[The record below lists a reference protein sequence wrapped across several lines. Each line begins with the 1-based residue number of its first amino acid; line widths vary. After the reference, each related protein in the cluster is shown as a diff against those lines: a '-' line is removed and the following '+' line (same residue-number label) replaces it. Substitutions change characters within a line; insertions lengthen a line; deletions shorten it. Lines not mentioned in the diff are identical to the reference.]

1 MTRGALFSTGFLF
14 LTLSVAPRAALGQS
28 DAEVERARAAF
39 AEGVELSDQER
50 WSEAADRFREV
61 MEVRAT
67 AQVKYNLAVALE
79 HDGQLAEAVVLLR
92 DVAGDRDLD
101 RATRREAQRL
111 LESTERR
118 VGTLTVHVS
127 GDVAGA
133 TIEVNGRE
141 IAADQLGIPLP
152 ADPGDNTVVLSR
164 GGRQVDRQSASVPE
178 GGSASVTLN
187 AASVPTPAEVALEV
201 EVPPEEPEE
210 PDEPTDYGVLGEW
223 WFWTAIAGV
232 VVGAVLIGIVVSSG
246 GDEDP
251 VRGNLNPPIIE
262 VMP

>member
-1 MTRGALFSTGFLF
+1 MA
-14 LTLSVAPRAALGQS
+14 QS
-28 DAEVERARAAF
+28 DADLERARAAF
-39 AEGVELSDQER
+39 AEGVELSDQGR
-50 WSEAADRFREV
+50 WGEAAQRFREV

-92 DVAGDRDLD
+92 DVTGDRELD

-111 LESTERR
+111 LDSAERR
-118 VGTLTVHVS
+118 VGTLTVHVT

-141 IAADQLGIPLP
+141 LTADQIGIGVP
-152 ADPGDNTVVLSR
+152 ADPGDNTVVLAR
-164 GGRQVDRQSASVPE
+164 GGRQVDRQTANVPE

-187 AASVPTPAEVALEV
+187 AASAPTPADVAMAA
-201 EVPPEEPEE
+201 EVPPDDPEE
-210 PDEPTDYGVLGEW
+210 PGEPTDYGILGEW
-223 WFWTAIAGV
+223 WFWGAVAGV
-232 VVGAVLIGIVVSSG
+232 VVAAVLIGVVASSA